1 MTTARTITYTVITFH
16 RLLLL
21 DSNECLS
28 PGIAEMEKQIEAMR
42 GTISALKQHKKEKV
56 PKKPARQQPTPT
68 ASSSSK
74 PGKAAASSKKATN
87 TKKAGKKSAAVPGD
101 DDVLTFEQKKDL
113 SEAIQNLDG
122 QKLERVIQIIHEGVP
137 EIRDVRLFSFPDP
150 YQLLICVLFIPRV
163 PRRSNLRSTFC
174 RQTS

>member
-1 MTTARTITYTVITFH
+1 
-16 RLLLL
+16 
-21 DSNECLS
+21 
-28 PGIAEMEKQIEAMR
+28 MEKQIEAMR
-42 GTISALKQHKKEKV
+42 GTISALKQHKKEKP
-56 PKKPARQQPTPT
+56 PKKAARQQPTPT

-113 SEAIQNLDG
+113 SEAIQTLDG

-137 EIRDVRLFSFPDP
+137 EIRDVCRFSFPDP
-150 YQLLICVLFIPRV
+150 RQLLMAALFIPRV
-163 PRRSNLRSTFC
+163 PKRLNSKSTFC